1 MQLDITL
8 RDYDSGCTLSYIDK
22 QCGENGG
29 YMSVIFVF
37 MHGVYEVNISKILAV
52 TTLLLDDL
60 CMKYVLSSPVQ
71 EAACR

>member
-1 MQLDITL
+1 
-8 RDYDSGCTLSYIDK
+8 
-22 QCGENGG
+22 
-29 YMSVIFVF
+29 MSVIFVF
-37 MHGVYEVNISKILAV
+37 MHGVHELNISKILAV